1 MNMSDAK
8 IGLDSVDGKYT
19 LVTPVI
25 LCLNIISIFFYY
37 TKALHL
43 NENIDDSTLIYTFS
57 YTQHYSYHTTLLSHC
72 TLTTTTSTREKTT
85 TVMLK
90 KKSQHIINNIPNN
103 ILSISKTSLL
113 LLLLHYHSVHIPN
126 QRRLNCLELQ
136 SHDWKREHIV
146 LLCTLTTEDTT
157 TTTTIAAA
165 VSDHCNAPSYPS

>member
-25 LCLNIISIFFYY
+25 LRLNIISIFFYY

-90 KKSQHIINNIPNN
+90 KKNVTTHHQQYPQYN

-113 LLLLHYHSVHIPN
+113 LLLHYHSVHIPN
-126 QRRLNCLELQ
+126 
-136 SHDWKREHIV
+136 
-146 LLCTLTTEDTT
+146 
-157 TTTTIAAA
+157 
-165 VSDHCNAPSYPS
+165 